1 MKELLEYSEKVIYNV
16 FMRFFEVKRNGKET
30 VKEVKTVIKKLWK
43 LFVNRETITYGI
55 AGVSTTIVN
64 FIAYHLFCNIL
75 GIPNL
80 IANAI
85 AWVIAVAFA
94 YVVNARWVFQDKQE
108 DAVAE
113 SKKIVKFFGARIVTF
128 VVEEAGMFVLVDLL
142 KGNNLIMKA
151 IVAVLVIILNYIFSK
166 LFVFTKKKDTA
177 EEK

>member
-1 MKELLEYSEKVIYNV
+1 MEK
-16 FMRFFEVKRNGKET
+16 
-30 VKEVKTVIKKLWK
+30 IKKLWK
-43 LFVNRETITYGI
+43 LVVNRETITYGI

-64 FIAYHLFCNIL
+64 FVAYHLFCNIMH
-75 GIPNL
+75 IENL

-108 DAVAE
+108 DAASE
-113 SKKIVKFFGARIVTF
+113 SKKVVKFFGARIVTF
-128 VVEEAGMFVLVDLL
+128 GVEELGMFILVDLL

-166 LFVFTKKKDTA
+166 LFVFTKKNKG
-177 EEK
+177 E

>member
-1 MKELLEYSEKVIYNV
+1 LLEYSEKVIYNV

-108 DAVAE
+108 DAAAE

>member
-1 MKELLEYSEKVIYNV
+1 M
-16 FMRFFEVKRNGKET
+16 FMRFFRIKRNGKDM

-108 DAVAE
+108 DAAAE
-113 SKKIVKFFGARIVTF
+113 SKKVVKFFGARIVTF
-128 VVEEAGMFVLVDLL
+128 VVEEAGMFILVDLL
-142 KGNNLIMKA
+142 HGHNLIMKA

-166 LFVFTKKKDTA
+166 LFVFTKKKDA
-177 EEK
+177 EEVK

>member
-1 MKELLEYSEKVIYNV
+1 M
-16 FMRFFEVKRNGKET
+16 
-30 VKEVKTVIKKLWK
+30 KKLWK

-55 AGVSTTIVN
+55 AGVSTTVVN

-108 DAVAE
+108 DAAGE
-113 SKKIVKFFGARIVTF
+113 SKKIVKFFSARLVTF
-128 VVEEAGMFVLVDLL
+128 GVEELGMFLLVDLL
-142 KGNNLIMKA
+142 HGPNMIMKA

-166 LFVFTKKKDTA
+166 LFVFTKKNK
-177 EEK
+177 EE

>member
-1 MKELLEYSEKVIYNV
+1 MLEYSEKVIYNV

-108 DAVAE
+108 DAAAE
-113 SKKIVKFFGARIVTF
+113 SKKVVKFFGARIVTF
-128 VVEEAGMFVLVDLL
+128 GVEELGMFILVDLL
-142 KGNNLIMKA
+142 KGHNLIMKA

-166 LFVFTKKKDTA
+166 LFVFTKKKDT
-177 EEK
+177 EEVK

>member
-1 MKELLEYSEKVIYNV
+1 
-16 FMRFFEVKRNGKET
+16 MRFDVFFYDKKNGKDL

-43 LFVNRETITYGI
+43 VVVNRETITYGI
-55 AGVSTTIVN
+55 AGVSTTVVN

-108 DAVAE
+108 DVAGE
-113 SKKIVKFFGARIVTF
+113 SKKIVKFFSARLVTF
-128 VVEEAGMFVLVDLL
+128 GVEELGMFILVDLL
-142 KGNNLIMKA
+142 HGPNMIMKA
-151 IVAVLVIILNYIFSK
+151 VVAVLVIILNYIFSK
-166 LFVFTKKKDTA
+166 LFVFTKKN
-177 EEK
+177 EGE